1 MDTSPSAAP
10 TTRRARPARAVAFAL
25 AAGLAAGPLAG
36 CAALRVESGP
46 AVTPSADAV
55 EQARQRQAVGAARVQ
70 AAADAADATSDEAK
84 AAIADVRAAAGA
96 QLDAL
101 GGVWVPFPEPTSTS
115 TSTVPT
121 ATSTSSPPEPL
132 LDVLAEE
139 SASALAD
146 AATVSDGRLAR
157 LFASIG
163 VERRLAAAR
172 LAVAEG
178 AEAPATAAPVDPEQ
192 IPVGL
197 SAIALEPAIASEDA
211 LGLAWEVTAARSSDA
226 TRAEAAA
233 IAAEH
238 RARAATWATVT
249 QVAGTGLDPR
259 RASYDLPQ
267 AVLDPE
273 ADAPERIAALA
284 GLEDELAALWLDLV
298 VTAAPGARTPLID
311 AFAAAAQH
319 SAGLTGTVPALPGIP
334 DAA

>member
-1 MDTSPSAAP
+1 MDTSPSTAP

-84 AAIADVRAAAGA
+84 AAIADVRAAAGT

-115 TSTVPT
+115 PVPT

-163 VERRLAAAR
+163 VERRLAAVR

-319 SAGLTGTVPALPGIP
+319 SADLTGTVPALPGIP

>member
-1 MDTSPSAAP
+1 MDTSPAAMP
-10 TTRRARPARAVAFAL
+10 RRARPVRAVALVL
-25 AAGLAAGPLAG
+25 ATGIAIGPLAG
-36 CAALRVESGP
+36 CAALRVESAP

-55 EQARQRQAVGAARVQ
+55 EQARQRQAVGAARVI
-70 AAADAADATSDEAK
+70 AAADQADATSEQAQT
-84 AAIADVRAAAGA
+84 AIADIRSAATA

-101 GGVWVPFPEPTSTS
+101 GGVWEPFPESTTSPTSTG
-115 TSTVPT
+115 TPT
-121 ATSTSSPPEPL
+121 TTAPEPL

-163 VERRLAAAR
+163 IERRLAAAQ

-178 AEAPATAAPVDPEQ
+178 ADAPATAAPVDPEQ
-192 IPVGL
+192 IPQGL
-197 SAIALEPAIASEDA
+197 SATALEPAIASEDA
-211 LGLAWEVTAARSSDA
+211 LGLAWEVTAARSTGA
-226 TRAEAAA
+226 ARTQAAA

-238 RARAATWATVT
+238 RARATTWAVATE
-249 QVAGTGLDPR
+249 VAGTGLDPR
-259 RASYDLPQ
+259 RASYDLPE
-267 AVLDPE
+267 AVLDPKAE
-273 ADAPERIAALA
+273 PAARLQALA

-298 VTAAPGARTPLID
+298 VAAAPGARTPLVD

-319 SAGLTGTVPALPGIP
+319 SADLTGTVPALPGLP